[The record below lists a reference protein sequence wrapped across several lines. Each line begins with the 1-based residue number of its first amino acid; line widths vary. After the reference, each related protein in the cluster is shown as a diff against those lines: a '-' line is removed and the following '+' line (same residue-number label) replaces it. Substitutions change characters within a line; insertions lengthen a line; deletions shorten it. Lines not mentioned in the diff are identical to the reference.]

1 MTVSKGQDTLTCL
14 NYKEITLINKLIA
27 SEKYYRSMYD
37 IDQKKIAN
45 LQDQLSITEEV
56 ASKYKLSFESK
67 ESQYSDM
74 QSLYEFRTG
83 EFNFVRENY
92 FKEVRK
98 KKIWKTTTII
108 GIPVSFVG
116 GIILLNQIKK

>member
-1 MTVSKGQDTLTCL
+1 
-14 NYKEITLINKLIA
+14 
-27 SEKYYRSMYD
+27 MYD
-37 IDQKKIAN
+37 IDQKKILN
-45 LQDQLSITEEV
+45 LQDQLTITEEV
-56 ASKYKLSFESK
+56 ASKYKLSFEAK

-74 QSLYEFRTG
+74 KSLYEFRTE
-83 EFNFVRENY
+83 EFNFVRESY

-98 KKIWKTTTII
+98 KKIWKTATII